1 MSCLRAVHAPEEL
14 GGCSGVVID
23 WCKGHGYWFDTH
35 ELQKIVEFVNA
46 GGLDKARE
54 RELARAKDQVR
65 RANEQ
70 KKTMATSMGT
80 GAYDAGFRGPPYE
93 ASGIDDI
100 VQLLS
105 SLVRGIFGRPRL

>member
-1 MSCLRAVHAPEEL
+1 
-14 GGCSGVVID
+14 
-23 WCKGHGYWFDTH
+23 
-35 ELQKIVEFVNA
+35 
-46 GGLDKARE
+46 
-54 RELARAKDQVR
+54 
-65 RANEQ
+65 
-70 KKTMATSMGT
+70 MATSMGT